1 LVLEINELGGGRI
14 EAGVEGDAVV
24 DTLVEANNWG
34 SLFSFSNGVF
44 EWNHY
49 EPGYDGH
56 GN

>member
-1 LVLEINELGGGRI
+1 MEINELGGGRI
-14 EAGVEGDAVV
+14 EARVEGDAVV

-34 SLFSFSNGVF
+34 SLFSFNNGVF